1 MPKICLNMIVKNES
15 QIIVRLLESVLPLI
29 DTYCICDTGST
40 DDTIHIIKRFFDKA
54 NIIGKIVE
62 EPFRDFGYNRNHA
75 LNQCIGMKNA
85 DYILL
90 LDADMVLQLNN
101 KMYIHD
107 FKNNLNKD
115 AYFLLQ
121 GTSKFHYKNIRIV
134 KNNGK
139 FSYWGVTHE
148 YIQMPDEAIKESISR
163 NMIFIDD
170 IGDGGAKDD
179 KFIRDIRLLKQG
191 LIDNPDNDRYTF
203 YLANSYKD
211 SNQYELAIETYKK
224 RILLGGWKQEVW
236 YSYYCIGLCYKHLNN
251 MESAI
256 GYWLQG
262 YNYLPERIEN
272 IYEIIHYYRCIG
284 NNNLVDVFY
293 NMAKKSSKSIN
304 QEDQLFF
311 KKDVYDYKLDYEFSI
326 AGYYSNQHNID
337 MNKVFM
343 NVLNY
348 PLDNKSLN
356 NTLSN
361 YKFYVKSLN
370 DFKLP
375 NNQNINLLSDKS
387 FTKDYPEL
395 YSSTPTIS
403 YNKTN
408 NKLYT
413 NTRLVNY
420 FIDKDGSYKYKNSNN
435 SFTSNSTIIT
445 KNIIC
450 VYNVSNE
457 IWEEESRYELKYNKQ
472 YDGLYVGLEDVRL
485 LTNKFGICFN
495 ANRGLSYGK
504 IMIETGTIDIK
515 SQNTDSSLVYKD
527 DLQNVEK
534 NWVLFNTVSERVK
547 VIYKWY
553 PLTIGEYML
562 DENDKTTF
570 FTTNTID
577 TPVICKLMRGSTNGV
592 TINNEIWFITHYVS
606 HESLRYYY
614 HMFVV
619 LDIETFKMKRYSIP
633 FTFEKNRIEYT
644 LGFVFNEKT
653 NNFIIGYS
661 TMDRTTNY
669 MEIAKENIDKL
680 FM

>member
-1 MPKICLNMIVKNES
+1 
-15 QIIVRLLESVLPLI
+15 
-29 DTYCICDTGST
+29 
-40 DDTIHIIKRFFDKA
+40 
-54 NIIGKIVE
+54 
-62 EPFRDFGYNRNHA
+62 
-75 LNQCIGMKNA
+75 
-85 DYILL
+85 
-90 LDADMVLQLNN
+90 
-101 KMYIHD
+101 
-107 FKNNLNKD
+107 
-115 AYFLLQ
+115 LLQ

-148 YIQMPDEAIKESISR
+148 YIQMPDDAIKESISK

-170 IGDGGAKDD
+170 IGDGGAKND

-191 LIDNPDNDRYTF
+191 LTEHPNNDRYTF

-211 SNQYELAIETYKK
+211 SNQYTEAIETYKK
-224 RILLGGWKQEVW
+224 RIQIGGWKQEVW

-272 IYEIIHYYRCIG
+272 IYEIINYYRCIG

-293 NMAKKSSKSIN
+293 NMAKNSSKSIN

-370 DFKLP
+370 ELKLP
-375 NNQNINLLSDKS
+375 NSRNIQLLSDIS

-395 YSSTPTIS
+395 YSSTPTICYS
-403 YNKTN
+403 KTN

-420 FIDKDGSYKYKNSNN
+420 FIDKDGSYKYKNSDN
-435 SFTSNSTIIT
+435 SFTANSTIIT
-445 KNIIC
+445 KNIIR
-450 VYNVSNE
+450 VYNVSND

-485 LTNKFGICFN
+485 LTNKLGICFN
-495 ANRGLSYGK
+495 ANRGISYGK

-515 SQNTDSSLVYKD
+515 SQNTESSLVYKD
-527 DLQNVEK
+527 NLQNVEK

-562 DENDKTTF
+562 DENDKTIF

-680 FM
+680 FI